1 MSFPPDAEASPKP
14 SLLKRALAVLVIAV
28 VVVIAVKILF
38 GIVAAV
44 FWIVVGVAAVAAVL
58 WALNQLL

>member
-1 MSFPPDAEASPKP
+1 
-14 SLLKRALAVLVIAV
+14 VLVLAV